1 MNATTFLKKNIV
13 WNCAKN
19 LHDNLVC
26 TPTTKQQLCD
36 QLQRLSEKYYPQRQ
50 KVQTLY
56 AEFSLNEIAL
66 ARPKNRVQMHAK
78 QLFFAQ
84 WADFLQL
91 KGKFGM
97 PEATFPS
104 DGVQTRLEAIATL
117 VTQCTQNCATAAEKE
132 EVCQVVR
139 EKFDLEDCES
149 NCLEDV
155 LHLFEIK
162 FYCAI
167 CRNVFCGK
175 SIEKFAKAYCK
186 KPLKL
191 PLAPNESLK
200 HAYYCD
206 GKLCANVDC
215 LGNSATHFRT
225 QTHVEVNTKIFRM
238 GRNVFDTFCFSN
250 LGQKT
255 AQFCSE
261 SKTLKVEMQYFLQN
275 DTEVRKYVLTN
286 TGNSKQNLT
295 ADFFLLHRNP
305 SAKTT
310 YFQHEGALCLA
321 VEQTEQ
327 FCCALA
333 AICDGKLFESP
344 FEEGRISAKFSV
356 PSGQSVCF
364 DLVTVYTENVQT
376 LFDKIERLANF
387 GETRCPY
394 PFDSVANCVQLKT
407 PLCPT
412 MCGNAL
418 RLLPPKAASKLDFS
432 YQLGDDAVATFL
444 DNAGNETTLLNGFCF
459 GTGGAKVFSIKNG
472 IARQLNC
479 GKFSLSTSVLYQKDG
494 TVCEIS
500 HNGEKT
506 YDVKHANPTRT
517 LFVLPLEEKSEI
529 TFCDGVFCVKSALRN
544 FEVCCDNVESF
555 TTNALEC
562 NTERIRY
569 KLSGELGCGTCLA
582 VCSKPSLGAKLAIR
596 RTDIPPQRTPLI
608 RESLVSTY
616 LNYVNDKNT
625 FCLSNFLKRAD
636 CLTLAA
642 IVYTNPNF
650 VKKFILSAEG
660 GFFYDGCGQRKNF
673 RDKLAV
679 PLAAV
684 YYATVTGDKTLLQH
698 TKDVICDVLFAQ
710 CFYGKDLCIRAL
722 ILKKAAQL
730 KIFDKVRCLIEYNQA
745 KKAICSDAA
754 LFGYAQAIGAVP
766 MNNPSK
772 QRLKDLCSTYGIA
785 KSWYYVSQLENI
797 YGLSIC
803 DGALKFAPKI
813 SQDNVLE
820 RLAVT
825 VDDKRID
832 VTFLKSTVQSMTLNG
847 TQYFAAFKPQSLKK
861 QNNKLVVRY

>member
-1 MNATTFLKKNIV
+1 MNATTFLKKNIL

-26 TPTTKQQLCD
+26 APTTKRQLFD

-50 KVQTLY
+50 RVQTIY
-56 AEFSLNEIAL
+56 TEFSLNEIAL
-66 ARPKNRVQMHAK
+66 ARPKNQVQEYAK
-78 QLFFAQ
+78 QLFFTQ
-84 WADFLQL
+84 WTDFLQL
-91 KGKFGM
+91 KANFGA
-97 PEATFPS
+97 PHAIFPA
-104 DGVQTRLEAIATL
+104 DGEKTRLEAIAML
-117 VTQCTQNCATAAEKE
+117 VTQCTQSCLLSSERE
-132 EVCQVVR
+132 EICQIVR
-139 EKFDLEDCES
+139 EKFDLEECES
-149 NCLEDV
+149 NHLEDI
-155 LHLFEIK
+155 LRLFEIK

-186 KPLKL
+186 KPLKS
-191 PLAPNESLK
+191 PLTPNESLQ

-215 LGNSATHFRT
+215 LGNSATHFLS
-225 QTHVEVNTKIFRM
+225 QTHMEVKAKIYRM

-250 LGQKT
+250 LGEKT
-255 AQFCSE
+255 ARFCSE

-275 DTEVRKYVLTN
+275 TTEVRKYVLTN
-286 TGNSKQNLT
+286 TGNGKQIFT
-295 ADFFLLHRNP
+295 ADFLLTHHNP
-305 SAKTT
+305 SAKTA

-321 VEQTEQ
+321 VEQPEQ
-327 FCCALA
+327 FYCALA
-333 AICDGKLFESP
+333 VVCDGEFVQSP
-344 FEEGRISAKFSV
+344 FEEGRISTKFSV
-356 PSGQSVCF
+356 CSGEKIAF
-364 DLVTVYTENVQT
+364 DVATVYAENVEA
-376 LFDKIERLANF
+376 LFDKVQRLVNF
-387 GETRCPY
+387 GETRCPH
-394 PFDSVANCVQLKT
+394 PFDCAANCVKLKT

-412 MCGNAL
+412 MHGHTM
-418 RLLPPKAASKLDFS
+418 RSLPPKIASKLDFS

-459 GTGGAKVFSIKNG
+459 GTGGAKVFSVKNG
-472 IARQLNC
+472 IAQQLNC
-479 GKFSLSTSVLYQKDG
+479 GKYSLSTDILYQKDG
-494 TVCEIS
+494 TVCKIS

-506 YDVKHANPTRT
+506 YNVNHTCPKRT

-529 TFCDGVFCVKSALRN
+529 TFSKCVFRIKSALRN
-544 FEVCCDNVESF
+544 FEVCCNDVESY

-562 NTERIRY
+562 NVERIRY
-569 KLSGELGCGTCLA
+569 KLSDELGCGTCLA
-582 VCSKPSLGAKLAIR
+582 VCCKPLLGAKLTIR
-596 RTDIPPQRTPLI
+596 RTDLATQRTPLI

-625 FCLSNFLKRAD
+625 FCLKNFLKRAD

-642 IVYTNPNF
+642 IVFTNPNF
-650 VKKFILSAEG
+650 VKKFIEKTEG

-684 YYATVTGDKTLLQH
+684 YYATVTGDKALLQK
-698 TKDVICDVLFAQ
+698 TKDCICDVLFAQ
-710 CFYGKDLCIRAL
+710 CFSGKDLCIRAL

-772 QRLKDLCSTYGIA
+772 QRLKDLCNTYDVA

-797 YGLSIC
+797 YGMSIC

-825 VDDKRID
+825 MDDKRID

-861 QNNKLVVRY
+861 HDNKLVVRY